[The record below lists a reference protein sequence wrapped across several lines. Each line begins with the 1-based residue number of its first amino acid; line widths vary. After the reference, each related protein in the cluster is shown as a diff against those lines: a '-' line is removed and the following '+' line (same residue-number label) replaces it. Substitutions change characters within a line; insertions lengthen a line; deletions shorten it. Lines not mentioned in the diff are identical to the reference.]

1 MTTQTGPRLV
11 ITGTCEGCCHLR
23 TGNVVLA
30 CSHPQIRKEPT
41 GVAIVSMKAKHES
54 WDMRGNM
61 RHDCPELPAA
71 RLALARS
78 VVAAEAPCQVSLVRQ
93 IGGNL
98 PCVRKGE
105 HAEHQ
110 SACGRRWG
118 GEDFTDH
125 PDFDSRAFCDDGS
138 EAP

>member
-1 MTTQTGPRLV
+1 MATQQTGPRLT
-11 ITGTCEGCCHLR
+11 IAGTCEGCAWLTPAKIGGRDSRFMRC
-23 TGNVVLA
+23 T
-30 CSHPQIRKEPT
+30 HPKVTKDARLFPRNGAT
-41 GVAIVSMKAKHES
+41 PA
-54 WDMRGNM
+54 W
-61 RHDCPELPAA
+61 CPELPAA

-93 IGGNL
+93 IGCNL

>member
-1 MTTQTGPRLV
+1 MATQTGPRLT
-11 ITGTCEGCCHLR
+11 IAASCEGCAWHAVPVPGERRC
-23 TGNVVLA
+23 TEPSA
-30 CSHPQIRKEPT
+30 QRKIARSV
-41 GVAIVSMKAKHES
+41 GAKAPA
-54 WDMRGNM
+54 W
-61 RHDCPELPAA
+61 CPELPAA

>member
-1 MTTQTGPRLV
+1 MATQTGPRLR
-11 ITGTCEGCCHLR
+11 IEGSCEGCCHLR

-41 GVAIVSMKAKHES
+41 GVAIVSMKAKHEA

-78 VVAAEAPCQVSLVRQ
+78 VVAEGPCEWC
-93 IGGNL
+93 GG
-98 PCVRKGE
+98 VARV
-105 HAEHQ
+105 
-110 SACGRRWG
+110 CGDPSCDG
-118 GEDFTDH
+118 H
-125 PDFDSRAFCDDGS
+125 RAAVT
-138 EAP
+138 EEQPK

>member
-1 MTTQTGPRLV
+1 MATQTGPRLRV
-11 ITGTCEGCCHLR
+11 ESSCIGCDRLIPGGERPPQC
-23 TGNVVLA
+23 LA
-30 CSHPQIRKEPT
+30 MAGRMMPT
-41 GVAIVSMKAKHES
+41 TSPTPA
-54 WDMRGNM
+54 W
-61 RHDCPELPAA
+61 CPELPAA

-78 VVAAEAPCQVSLVRQ
+78 VVAEAPCQVSLVRQ
-93 IGGNL
+93 TGGNL

>member
-41 GVAIVSMKAKHES
+41 GVAIVSMKAKHEA

-78 VVAAEAPCQVSLVRQ
+78 MVAAADDVLCS
-93 IGGNL
+93 
-98 PCVRKGE
+98 K
-105 HAEHQ
+105 
-110 SACGRRWG
+110 CGKPVTTADEKSYRMHSMAGCPR
-118 GEDFTDH
+118 
-125 PDFDSRAFCDDGS
+125 
-138 EAP
+138 